1 MWKQI
6 FIIICVSIIMYA
18 AFYSPK
24 KVEYFNEQVAVMPNE
39 FIQTNNQNGANNI
52 DNTLSAKFLP
62 DNMDLKQFFKFDEN
76 SAKFFPDSNKIINKY
91 YEVPIS
97 I

>member
-6 FIIICVSIIMYA
+6 FIIICVSIIIYA
-18 AFYSPK
+18 SVYSPK

-52 DNTLSAKFLP
+52 DNSLFARFLP
-62 DNMDLKQFFKFDEN
+62 DNMDLTQFFKFDTD

-91 YEVPIS
+91 YKVPLS